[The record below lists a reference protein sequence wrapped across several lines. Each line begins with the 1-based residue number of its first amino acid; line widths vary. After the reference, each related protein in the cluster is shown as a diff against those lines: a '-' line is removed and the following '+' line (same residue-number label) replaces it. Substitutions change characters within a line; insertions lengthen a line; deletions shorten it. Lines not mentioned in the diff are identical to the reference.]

1 MNLQFDASFAE
12 KPGGVVTAANA
23 VGSPPYVTAEQFKIR
38 STEVDQQAVRPGES
52 ITVTTEYGSD
62 FGQIVTRFD
71 IDTDH
76 PDFCSFES
84 FAGLGFAPGADL
96 YLEVD
101 SGSTNTSEGGCWDV
115 SNNES
120 VATAVDVAAPLSEGP
135 SEIDI
140 RLKGRTTDQVYDSE
154 TIEIQVDERAPENPD
169 PPEAPDPPDDNDP
182 GNGPNPFENLIDS
195 LTLGTDSAAVPLV
208 ILVVILV
215 ALLYLTA
222 I

>member
-1 MNLQFDASFAE
+1 MNLQFDASYAE

-23 VGSPPYVTAEQFKIR
+23 VGSSPYVTAEQFTIR
-38 STEVDQQAVRPGES
+38 AAEVDQRSVRPGE
-52 ITVTTEYGSD
+52 TVTVTAEYGSD
-62 FGQIVTRFD
+62 FGQIVFAPD

-76 PDFCSFES
+76 PDYCSFPQ
-84 FAGLGFAPGADL
+84 FGFSPGADL
-96 YLEVD
+96 FLEVD
-101 SGSTNTSEGGCWDV
+101 FGSTTTSDGGCWDV

-120 VATAVDVAAPLSEGP
+120 VVTSLDVAAPFSGG
-135 SEIDI
+135 SATIDI

-154 TIEIQVDERAPENPD
+154 TIEIEVDERAPTNPD
-169 PPEAPDPPDDNDP
+169 PPEEPDPPEDGDGGD
-182 GNGPNPFENLIDS
+182 GGNPFDNLLSQI
-195 LTLGTDSAAVPLV
+195 TLGTDNAAVPLV